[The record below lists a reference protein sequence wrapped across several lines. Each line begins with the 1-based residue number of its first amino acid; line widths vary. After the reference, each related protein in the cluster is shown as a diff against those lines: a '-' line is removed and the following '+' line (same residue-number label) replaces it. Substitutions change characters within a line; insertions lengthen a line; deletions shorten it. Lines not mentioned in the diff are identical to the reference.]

1 MPKFDKLYSAIRKGE
16 KLDDNHISVASK
28 LLHQQFPDFQGLSTP
43 VLGQNL
49 SFPPVNSMLL
59 LAGYEYIQILHTG
72 ADHWVTVCVVSSYE
86 VKIYD
91 SLFHSTTYATKKQ
104 IASIM
109 CTREHQVT
117 LQIGMTQFQENSF
130 DCGVY
135 AIAFATELCHGNDP
149 SQVRYDV
156 PYRLRVHLLD
166 SLKAQKITP
175 FPSVKIKC
183 KVGYLTEKMNIYCKC
198 RLLYAAEHGFPSKVY
213 PRSEDIH
220 MIQCYACDEWYHKSC
235 ANLSIIDIKRLRKSN
250 VKWLCEKCSE
260 HFDLSSDD
268 SF

>member
-49 SFPPVNSMLL
+49 SFPPVNSMFL
-59 LAGYEYIQILHTG
+59 LAGYEYTQILHTG

-104 IASIM
+104 IASMM

-156 PYRLRVHLLD
+156 PSRLTVVSREAKKKQHACASSGPRDHYSELFTRMAA
-166 SLKAQKITP
+166 LK
-175 FPSVKIKC
+175 F
-183 KVGYLTEKMNIYCKC
+183 
-198 RLLYAAEHGFPSKVY
+198 
-213 PRSEDIH
+213 
-220 MIQCYACDEWYHKSC
+220 
-235 ANLSIIDIKRLRKSN
+235 
-250 VKWLCEKCSE
+250 
-260 HFDLSSDD
+260 
-268 SF
+268 